1 MHAPPQKVVNR
12 AETLAPQRPSA
23 AGGPTLRSPYT
34 SRFVDTIV
42 AREARVVSVGGK
54 DLFRTSEGKLVELP
68 SEITIDEAIRLEREA
83 LAAQKQLGK
92 GPPPGP
98 VPDVKK
104 LAPKELK
111 KEPPKLKARGK
122 APDRGR
128 GKAAAPAGAAVAG
141 MLKAVGKSK
150 VAQFLAMRGTPA
162 LVRGVTGL
170 QRLRQNEQ
178 THDNAGEK
186 LKQTEG
192 AVVNPPAEGQSKSN
206 AGQVET
212 VGERPAPVVDEK
224 AGRRKLQESLEANTP
239 RSIEDVDN
247 FKRDMKAQ
255 HVGADVLLVVQG
267 DKGAV
272 TSTFGD
278 VQHTPPPAPPEH
290 TPEPLPPEEVAP
302 PTSTLNLGQGAI
314 APLQPEHTDVSNY
327 TKEADGK
334 LKEEGVTQEQLD
346 MVDSGD
352 LAAANREKKGMEK
365 SAKTEPQAVQA
376 FARHEATT
384 VDRELQQDERRDRDT
399 VRARRKARLG
409 ATAQKQKGTKTALE
423 KKRDEVA
430 RKINDIYKR
439 AQDGVKKKLDDLE
452 TQSMKRF
459 DEGNARASKDFEDNV
474 NRELDAYKDD
484 RYSGWFGWARRAKDW
499 LLGMDEL
506 PGVKAIFERNRAA
519 FVNTI
524 GKLVD
529 DITAD
534 NKRVVRECKDELA
547 WARKEIQEYVDK
559 LGPELKGIGKEAAG
573 EMNARLNDL
582 DQFVADKEQQLQ
594 NKLKDKQTAAIK
606 AIDEKIEKMK
616 EAMAGALSKLG
627 KLLLLAAKKFFT
639 WALEKFGYSL
649 EEIEGIINK
658 GVAVLKAIFTQPIQF
673 VKNLIRAASTGF
685 LNFGKNFLTHLKN
698 AIFDWLTGSLEGVE
712 LPDTWDLRG
721 IASVA
726 LQMIGLTWTNIRGKL
741 VKATNETTVKALE
754 TGFEL
759 VVTLVRDG
767 PLAAWEK
774 LKEMANDI
782 KEAFVEGVKDFI
794 KVKIVQKAIET
805 ILSLLIPGAGIV
817 RAIVGIYDTVVF
829 FIQKAKQIAQ
839 MVGNFLSSIGE
850 IAAGNIGAA
859 ADALE
864 KGLATALKLVI
875 NFLARFLRLDGIT
888 AKIRAAIE
896 KLRDKVDKML
906 DRVVEWI
913 VTQAKRLGRFVAGA
927 ARGAAARV
935 AGWLGVRQSFR
946 ARDGKTHT
954 VFFAG
959 TEDAPRIMMATVEDS
974 VENHI
979 ADKRNAGA
987 TPAEEGEL
995 KKAEGTLAEI
1005 YSAGRKGRGARAETE
1020 TVQTAVQAL
1029 LNRLTKELQ
1038 AGGVALTV
1046 QVGGTAVPVPLSHVT
1061 YATAGPRKALRVS
1074 ANPLSARAG
1083 NTVGSGTGGSDPPG
1097 WALKED
1103 GTLTNGNLYV
1113 RMHLLHHERHGPGV
1127 AWNLVP
1133 APQTFNTGPMKKNVE
1148 KPILDATAA
1157 GVVFNYTAEVDYP
1170 TSTGPEKDFPTSVT
1184 VTWSV
1189 ISNPDP
1195 INVKVPAAPGTMDIR
1210 PLPTFGGTGVV
1221 ILPDLNG
1228 SSRRDLEEK
1237 AGIPQDLANAIV
1249 RARGKK
1255 SFASPADFKTRVDAT
1270 LQSMFSRSYKDYAAD
1285 LIRLR
1290 TSFTFDGRQLT
1301 AAELT

>member
-1 MHAPPQKVVNR
+1 
-12 AETLAPQRPSA
+12 
-23 AGGPTLRSPYT
+23 
-34 SRFVDTIV
+34 
-42 AREARVVSVGGK
+42 
-54 DLFRTSEGKLVELP
+54 
-68 SEITIDEAIRLEREA
+68 
-83 LAAQKQLGK
+83 
-92 GPPPGP
+92 
-98 VPDVKK
+98 
-104 LAPKELK
+104 
-111 KEPPKLKARGK
+111 
-122 APDRGR
+122 
-128 GKAAAPAGAAVAG
+128 
-141 MLKAVGKSK
+141 
-150 VAQFLAMRGTPA
+150 
-162 LVRGVTGL
+162 
-170 QRLRQNEQ
+170 
-178 THDNAGEK
+178 
-186 LKQTEG
+186 
-192 AVVNPPAEGQSKSN
+192 
-206 AGQVET
+206 
-212 VGERPAPVVDEK
+212 
-224 AGRRKLQESLEANTP
+224 
-239 RSIEDVDN
+239 
-247 FKRDMKAQ
+247 MKAQ

-302 PTSTLNLGQGAI
+302 ATPALNLGQGAI
-314 APLQPEHTDVSNY
+314 APLQPEHTDLSNY
-327 TKEADGK
+327 TKEADSK
-334 LKEEGVTQEQLD
+334 LKEEGITQEQLD

-376 FARHEATT
+376 LARQEAAK
-384 VDRELQQDERRDRDT
+384 VDRELQQEERRDRDT

-409 ATAQKQKGTKTALE
+409 ATAQKQKGTKSALE

-439 AQDGVKKKLDDLE
+439 AQDSVKKKLDDLE
-452 TQSMKRF
+452 AQSMRRF

-484 RYSGWFGWARRAKDW
+484 RYSGWFGWAKKAKDW

-506 PGVKAIFERNRAA
+506 PGVKAIFERNRTA
-519 FVNTI
+519 FVNMI

-547 WARKEIQEYVDK
+547 RARKEIQEYVDK
-559 LGPELKGIGKEAAG
+559 LGPELKGIGKEAAD
-573 EMNARLNDL
+573 EMNGRLNDL

-639 WALEKFGYSL
+639 WALESFGYSL
-649 EEIEGIINK
+649 EQIESIISK
-658 GVAVLKAIFTQPIQF
+658 GAAVLKAIFTQPIQF

-726 LQMIGLTWTNIRGKL
+726 LQMIGLTWTNIRAKL
-741 VKATNETTVKALE
+741 VTAVGENTVKAME

-767 PLAAWEK
+767 PMAAWEK
-774 LKEMANDI
+774 LKEMGDEI
-782 KEAFVEGVKDFI
+782 KAAFIEGVKDFI
-794 KVKIVQKAIET
+794 KIKIVQKAIET
-805 ILSLLIPGAGIV
+805 ILSLLVPGAGIV

-875 NFLARFLRLDGIT
+875 NFLVRFLRLDGIT
-888 AKIRAAIE
+888 AKIRAAIQ
-896 KLRDKVDKML
+896 KLRDRVNAML
-906 DRVVEWI
+906 DQLVEW
-913 VTQAKRLGRFVAGA
+913 VVARAKQLGRWAVGT
-927 ARGAAARV
+927 ARGAAAKV
-935 AGWLGVRQSFR
+935 AGWLGLRQTFR

-954 VFFAG
+954 VFFTG
-959 TEDAPRIMMATVEDS
+959 TEDAPRVMMATAQDS

-979 ADKRNAGA
+979 ANKRKAGA
-987 TPAEEGEL
+987 TAAEEGEL
-995 KKAEGTLAEI
+995 KKAENTLAAIDREGKQGRRARPETESVQGNVQQLLGTLA
-1005 YSAGRKGRGARAETE
+1005 GH
-1020 TVQTAVQAL
+1020 
-1029 LNRLTKELQ
+1029 LQ
-1038 AGGVALTV
+1038 AGGVALLV
-1046 QVGGTAVPVPLSHVT
+1046 QTPGGPVVPVPLSHVT
-1061 YATAGPRKALRVS
+1061 YATAGSNRAHRVS

-1097 WALKED
+1097 WALKES

-1113 RMHLLHHERHGPGV
+1113 RMHLLHHELHGPGV

-1133 APQTFNTGPMKKNVE
+1133 APQTFNTGPMKRNVE

-1157 GVVFNYTAEVDYP
+1157 GVVFNYSAQVEYP
-1170 TSTGPEKDFPTSVT
+1170 TSTGPERDFPTSVT

-1189 ISNPDP
+1189 ISNPT
-1195 INVKVPAAPGTMDIR
+1195 NATVPNAPPTMDIR
-1210 PLPTFGGTGVV
+1210 PLPTFSGTAVV
-1221 ILPDLNG
+1221 TLPDLNG
-1228 SSRRDLEEK
+1228 SSRRDMEEK

-1249 RARGKK
+1249 RARGK
-1255 SFASPADFKTRVDAT
+1255 SAFASPADFKTRVDTT
-1270 LQSMFSRSYKDYAAD
+1270 LQSMFSRSYKDYQSA
-1285 LIRLR
+1285 LIGLR
-1290 TSFTFDGRQLT
+1290 TQFVFDGRPLSV
-1301 AAELT
+1301 AELTWP